1 MSRFFLC
8 LFLFFVAEVLV
19 IIQVGRATSAFTC
32 ISLLFLSLV
41 IGILLIKFSL
51 SRSTTR
57 SGGGLFMMLSSQ
69 LNYSLFAGILFI
81 IPGFITDVLGI
92 ILLIPWVRGIV
103 FVLLMGLVILL
114 LPRGER
120 AAAQRM
126 QSMASSKRRA
136 IDVNSYTVEDDDNS
150 QRPKTIPQDK
160 IRR

>member
-1 MSRFFLC
+1 MSRFFFC

-32 ISLLFLSLV
+32 ISLLFASMV
-41 IGILLIKFSL
+41 IGFLLIKFSL

-57 SGGGLFMMLSSQ
+57 SANGLFMMLSSQ

-103 FVLLMGLVILL
+103 FFLVMGLVILL

-120 AAAQRM
+120 ATAQRM
-126 QSMASSKRRA
+126 QSMAAKRT
-136 IDVNSYTVEDDDNS
+136 IDVSSYTVDDEDERGKS
-150 QRPKTIPQDK
+150 QKTTPRDK
-160 IRR
+160 MRR